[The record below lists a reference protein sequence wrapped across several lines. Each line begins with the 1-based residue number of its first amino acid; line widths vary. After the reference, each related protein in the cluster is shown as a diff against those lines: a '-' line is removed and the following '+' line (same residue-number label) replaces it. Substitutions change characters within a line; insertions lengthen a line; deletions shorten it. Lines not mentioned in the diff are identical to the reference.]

1 MRESRQL
8 CTFLVDDLH
17 LGIDVTDVQEVIR
30 FQQMTAVP
38 LAPEVVL
45 GLINL
50 RGQIV
55 TVLDLRAM
63 LGLPA
68 LQGDDLPTNVV
79 IRGGQDEAVS
89 VLVDSLSDVV
99 DTDVIRRV
107 DGRRTVTLNAVPPRS
122 VALETAVQRVEE
134 QLPPA
139 LQSEELVPA
148 GMSVEASGAV
158 DQLGATR
165 ELLSGNFAIAT
176 LLSYL
181 LLVAIFTH
189 WGWPLMILAS
199 VPLGLAGGKLG

>member
-17 LGIDVTDVQEVIR
+17 LGVDVTDVQEVIR

-63 LGLPA
+63 LGLPP
-68 LQGDDLPTNVV
+68 LQSEELPTNVV

-99 DTDVIRRV
+99 DTD
-107 DGRRTVTLNAVPPRS
+107 DADFEPVPPTLS
-122 VALETAVQRVEE
+122 G
-134 QLPPA
+134 PA
-139 LQSEELVPA
+139 RDLV
-148 GMSVEASGAV
+148 
-158 DQLGATR
+158 LGAYKLPDR
-165 ELLSGNFAIAT
+165 
-176 LLSYL
+176 L
-181 LLVAIFTH
+181 LLVLDTDRVRSVDRATA
-189 WGWPLMILAS
+189 GALA
-199 VPLGLAGGKLG
+199 

>member
-99 DTDVIRRV
+99 DTD
-107 DGRRTVTLNAVPPRS
+107 DADFEPVPPTLS
-122 VALETAVQRVEE
+122 G
-134 QLPPA
+134 PA
-139 LQSEELVPA
+139 RDLV
-148 GMSVEASGAV
+148 
-158 DQLGATR
+158 LGAYKLPDR
-165 ELLSGNFAIAT
+165 
-176 LLSYL
+176 L
-181 LLVAIFTH
+181 LLVLDTERVRSVQRPSAAI
-189 WGWPLMILAS
+189 A
-199 VPLGLAGGKLG
+199 